1 MTKLSI
7 ENVNDAFFQAV
18 AQSGGTK
25 TNFTKLNAGDTY
37 LRLLSFANESDPTPF
52 RINRVHDWKIDG
64 RFQKSMEFGYLVGM
78 PALLERAID
87 EGKVS
92 NEDIALYKAHGDPFT
107 KLAEKQQAAG
117 QKVAKGLWARTRYI
131 MNVVNRDA
139 DGEVAILEIGP
150 QLVKMIG
157 GVLQTFDD
165 LFDAENGR
173 DILIK
178 GNNKAGLQRR
188 YESVSPAKDPSPVG
202 FEYELID
209 LDAVMLRSIV
219 PYTDKVDALF
229 RVHGELAAQYGL
241 NDESFTI

>member
-1 MTKLSI
+1 MAQL
-7 ENVNDAFFQAV
+7 NLADVNAAFFQGV
-18 AQSGGTK
+18 DRGGSK
-25 TNFTKLNAGDTY
+25 TNFTKLNPEDTF
-37 LRLLSFANESDPTPF
+37 LRLLSFANEDDPSPF

-64 RFQKSMEFGYLVGM
+64 RFQKSMEYGYLLGL
-78 PALLERAID
+78 PNLLTRAVD
-87 EGKVS
+87 EGKVT
-92 NEDIALYKAHGDPFT
+92 NEDIALAKKHGDPFT
-107 KLAEKQQAAG
+107 KLGEKMQASG
-117 QKVAKGLWARTRYI
+117 QKVARGLWARTRYM

-178 GNNKAGLQRR
+178 GNGKAGLQRR
-188 YESVSPAKDPSPVG
+188 YESVSPAKDTSPVG

-209 LDAVMLRSIV
+209 LDAVLIRSIV

-241 NDESFTI
+241 NDESFTL